1 MNIEEVKNK
10 AKNVFD
16 RIRIET
22 GKNDIEKQKI
32 LADIIEKEIR
42 EEDIEIILETISYIE
57 KYFYVKKEFDI
68 INEDAECLHN
78 IAEKLRNQKVRVEE
92 KNSFESPVFNITL
105 NGYKHDFLTRDGAK
119 KYTEFN
125 SKILTENQEVA
136 IEENEE
142 RRKLRLFNVT
152 SNKNPEI
159 ERIIDIIIR
168 NF

>member
-16 RIRIET
+16 KIRIET
-22 GKNDIEKQKI
+22 GKNDIKKQEI
-32 LADIIEKEIR
+32 LADIMEKEIK
-42 EEDIEIILETISYIE
+42 EENIEIILEIIDYIE

-68 INEDAECLHN
+68 IDEDAECLHN
-78 IAEKLRNQKVRVEE
+78 IAEKLRNQKVRIEE
-92 KNSFESPVFNITL
+92 KSAFESPVFNITL
-105 NGYKHDFLTRDGAK
+105 NGYKHDFLTRDAAK

-125 SKILTENQEVA
+125 SNILNESQETETKED
-136 IEENEE
+136 EE
-142 RRKLRLFNVT
+142 RRKSRLFNVS

-159 ERIIDIIIR
+159 ERILDIIIR